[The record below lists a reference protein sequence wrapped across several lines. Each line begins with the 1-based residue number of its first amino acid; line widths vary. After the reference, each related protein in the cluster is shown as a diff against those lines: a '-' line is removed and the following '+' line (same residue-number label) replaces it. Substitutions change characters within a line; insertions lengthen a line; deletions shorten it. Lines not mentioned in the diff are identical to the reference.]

1 MEVEWWIDLGCVLLY
16 LTYTM
21 YMYHEL
27 GRQFNFKITNEF
39 TYLKNFLI
47 TGSSYVTSGGVC
59 VPK

>member
-16 LTYTM
+16 LTY
-21 YMYHEL
+21 MYHEL
-27 GRQFNFKITNEF
+27 GRQFNFKFHVTNEF